1 MEGVTTIRD
10 RRREVRGFTDAAL
23 LTAMRADDPAAWSE
37 FLGRF
42 SPLLDRYARIIGVP
56 AWYRRELVSEVLD
69 DEALRLSSK
78 QQTPRNLSW
87 YLCSALHHRLIRA
100 KRGAARRERAH
111 QASTESLQEGATTS
125 EYAIQSIANPL
136 SVKEGLGESA
146 LSRLATLISKKLSA
160 DERQLLIFRRAQ
172 FVA

>member
-1 MEGVTTIRD
+1 
-10 RRREVRGFTDAAL
+10 
-23 LTAMRADDPAAWSE
+23 
-37 FLGRF
+37 
-42 SPLLDRYARIIGVP
+42 
-56 AWYRRELVSEVLD
+56 
-69 DEALRLSSK
+69 LSSK

-160 DERQLLIFRRAQ
+160 DERQLLMWCAEMVPRREIAEWLGITHEAAKKRVLRACRHAKVLALQ
-172 FVA
+172 VSQNLSDEDRATIERFLRRTGASDRRQVGGG